1 MAVPQSSSY
10 LSFSRANSVLEA
22 FRQPSFFNK
31 FIFRT
36 PCAPRYV
43 GSCPGEMAALEKA
56 LAESAARAQFLD
68 GYEFDVPEEDF
79 RLMMSA
85 REWPKKL
92 VAVLEV
98 HVAKIEEEH
107 ERFESALKARR
118 ADFLEL
124 LAK

>member
-1 MAVPQSSSY
+1 MLRRSS
-10 LSFSRANSVLEA
+10 LRTTLRGFSAR
-22 FRQPSFFNK
+22 PSFGHLLSST
-31 FIFRT
+31 IR
-36 PCAPRYV
+36 RYV

-56 LAESAARAQFLD
+56 LADSAARAQFLD
-68 GYEFDVPEEDF
+68 SYEFDVPEEDF

-107 ERFESALKARR
+107 ERFENALKARR